1 MGKVAIATDTN
12 SGLSIEEAKELGI
25 FLLSMPFAVDGKDY
39 KEGIDLNHE
48 QFYKFLEED
57 KEVFT
62 SQPAVVDVMDFWD
75 SILAEYDE
83 LVYIPM
89 SSGLSSSYQTAMTF
103 SSEEQYEGKVFIVN
117 NQRISVTQRYS
128 AIEAKERADAGWS
141 GSDIKNFL
149 EATKFDSSIYIT
161 VDTLK
166 YLKKGGRVT
175 PAGAAIASVLNI
187 KPVLQIQGEKLDAF
201 AKARGMKQA
210 RVTMIK
216 AVKNDIENRFGGLE
230 GVADNICLDVAYT
243 AEDETVES
251 WIKEL
256 KEEFPNNEIYSAP
269 LSISIGCHIGHG
281 SLAVAVCQK
290 HPL

>member
-1 MGKVAIATDTN
+1 MSKVAIATDTN
-12 SGLSIEEAKELGI
+12 SGLTREEADKLGI
-25 FLLSMPFAVDGKDY
+25 FLMPMPFSVDGKDY

-48 QFYKFLEED
+48 QFYRFLDED

-62 SQPAVVDVMDFWD
+62 SQPAVIDVMEFWD
-75 SILAEYDE
+75 SILADYDE

-89 SSGLSSSYQTAMTF
+89 SSSLSSSYQTAMTF
-103 SSEEQYEGKVFIVN
+103 AGEEQYEGKVFIAN
-117 NQRISVTQRYS
+117 NQRISITQRYS

-141 GSDIKNFL
+141 GIDIKNFL

-201 AKARGMKQA
+201 SKARGMKQA
-210 RVTMIK
+210 RSTMIK
-216 AVKNDIENRFGGLE
+216 AIKDDIEKRFGGLSSAGE
-230 GVADNICLDVAYT
+230 NIQLDIAHT
-243 AEDETVES
+243 SDDETVAS
-251 WIKEL
+251 WIQEVKEA
-256 KEEFPNNEIYSAP
+256 FPDNEVYVAP
-269 LSISIGCHIGHG
+269 LSLSIGCHIGYG
-281 SLAVAVCQK
+281 SLALAVSQK
-290 HPL
+290 HSL